1 MDDTLVNKLE
11 PYRTQPGVLAALL
24 VSRDGFLVAAS
35 ADERV
40 DAEAVAAQV
49 AGIIDIGAR
58 LAEELEQP
66 ETRYVGI
73 ELSGMNVVLAPF
85 EGELLLALVGT
96 PDAITLDYRLRR
108 DR

>member
-1 MDDTLVNKLE
+1 MDDTLVSKLE
-11 PYRTQPGVLAALL
+11 PYREQPGVLAALL

-35 ADERV
+35 ADDRV

-49 AGIIDIGAR
+49 AGVIDIGAR
-58 LAEELEQP
+58 LAEELDQA

-85 EGELLLALVGT
+85 EAELLLALVGT
-96 PDAITLDYRLRR
+96 PDAIRLDYVLRR